1 MNRLMVTGL
10 AGIAFGVCT
19 SVFAQSGT
27 APATSPCVVL
37 RILPS
42 ERTRLEGARPASFL
56 QPAEES
62 DTDIPPAPSREFTPP
77 AEEDAEFPDR
87 QQAGD
92 QVGEEEEEKKEEC
105 DREKMAKLEKQV
117 IGSHKAL
124 FYNNDFSYLFDSC
137 YHDWHLGDNLKRRC
151 LGDWGVLDIGGQYRL
166 RHHSERNIRGLG
178 LTGRDDDFLLHRWRL
193 YANTEIGSNL
203 RFYAEMIDAQ
213 SNYEEF
219 APRSIEENRFDML
232 NLFADARLYD
242 GQRGDLWARV
252 GRQELLYGSQRL
264 VSPLDWSNTRR
275 TFEGGKLF
283 WSGEDWDVD
292 AFWVR
297 PMNVRSDQF
306 DSPDQSQEF
315 MGVYAT
321 SKIWQDQTL
330 DLYWLRLLESDDSPA
345 PGVAPFEF
353 DTLGARWQHEYDN
366 WLCEAEAGVQWGEF
380 NGQDHNAGF
389 FTIGGG
395 RKIPDAKWKPVVWI
409 YYDWASGDETLGNG
423 FHHLFPLGH
432 RYLGWMDLYGRR
444 NLEDINFLVTLE
456 PTERI
461 KLFLWHHIFFLQDGD
476 DVPYTVAMTPEV
488 PVPGGSQYLGQ
499 ELDLALD
506 WTITPRTNLLL
517 GYSHF
522 FSGEFYDTNPTAPF
536 SGDADFFYTQYTV
549 NF

>member
-1 MNRLMVTGL
+1 MWLE
-10 AGIAFGVCT
+10 
-19 SVFAQSGT
+19 
-27 APATSPCVVL
+27 PVL
-37 RILPS
+37 S
-42 ERTRLEGARPASFL
+42 ASFL
-56 QPAEES
+56 QAAEQPDS
-62 DTDIPPAPSREFTPP
+62 DIPPAPGREFTPP
-77 AEEDAEFPDR
+77 AREDVPPAG
-87 QQAGD
+87 QGQAGEQD
-92 QVGEEEEEKKEEC
+92 EQEEKEEKC

-124 FYNNDFSYLFDSC
+124 FYNNDFSYLFDAC
-137 YHDWHLGDNLKRRC
+137 YRDWHLGDHLKRRC

-166 RHHSERNIRGLG
+166 RHHSERNMRGLG

-193 YANTEIGSNL
+193 YANTEIGSSL

-219 APRSIEENRFDML
+219 APRPIEENRFDML

-242 GQRGDLWARV
+242 GCRGDLWARV

-264 VSPLDWSNTRR
+264 VSPLDWANTPR
-275 TFEGGKLF
+275 TLEGGKLF
-283 WSGEDWDVD
+283 WKGEDWDVD

-297 PMNVRSDQF
+297 PMNVRREEF
-306 DSPDQSQEF
+306 DAPDQSQEF

-321 SKIWQDQTL
+321 TKRWKDRTL
-330 DLYWLRLLESDDSPA
+330 DLYWLRYLETDDTLA
-345 PGVAPFEF
+345 PGVAPFQF
-353 DTLGARWQHEYDN
+353 DTLGARWQQEYDN
-366 WLCEAEAGVQWGEF
+366 WLCEVEAGVQWGEF
-380 NGQDHNAGF
+380 DRQDHKAGF

-395 RKIPDAKWKPVVWI
+395 RKVPNAPWKPVAWI

-444 NLEDINFLVTLE
+444 NIEDINFLLTLE
-456 PTERI
+456 PSERI

-476 DVPYTVAMTPEV
+476 DVPYSVVMTPEAAA
-488 PVPGGSQYLGQ
+488 PGGSQYLGQ
-499 ELDLALD
+499 ELDLALE

-522 FSGEFYDTNPTAPF
+522 FSGRFYDTNPTVPF